1 MGRPMSF
8 DEVENVVMNT
18 RLWEAVLDA
27 FQLPEN
33 QLKLAMQN
41 NDPVKRMHFIQ
52 DLLWMGDKE
61 MAAGIPVPRR
71 P

>member
-1 MGRPMSF
+1 MSF
-8 DEVENVVMNT
+8 DEVEKVVMNT

-52 DLLWMGDKE
+52 DLLWMEDKGT
-61 MAAGIPVPRR
+61 AAGIPVPRR